1 MSIEAFG
8 ANGSTPKFWRGRHTR
23 TRLEG
28 KQKRIDGTVHVSL
41 TGMGSSWR
49 TLKNEYHK
57 DKNPLAQPKVEGD
70 ILIGTNGNGQ
80 EKRVIIFDSAPI
92 SAAVD

>member
-28 KQKRIDGTVHVSL
+28 KQKLIDGTPHVSL
-41 TGMGSSWR
+41 TRTGSSWR
-49 TLKNEYHK
+49 PLENGYHK
-57 DKNPLAQPKVEGD
+57 DENPLAQPKTSGD
-70 ILIGTNGNGQ
+70 TVIGTNGNGR
-80 EKRVIIFDSAPI
+80 ERGVTIFDSAPI
-92 SAAVD
+92 SAAAD